1 VEIFINRKEIAAM
14 EQVYLGIDVGNSF
27 STVVALNEEQ
37 EPTYMEQIPTLDVA
51 KWIELVGLFEGC
63 EIHAAFEIGTHYGWL
78 SELLNKYCV
87 RVEVVNA
94 EAFAVISK
102 STKKTDSIDAV
113 KLAQGLWRGDL
124 PTVTVPNERIRQD
137 RRLVAHMHHHSNN
150 ISRAK
155 ILIRSILLRARLECP
170 HTNVMGAAAQEWL
183 TTFAMPKLE
192 AQEQMF
198 LRMLMEQ
205 LTLLLKQSSEMNA
218 GVPARMEAYP
228 EAPIVQSIPGF
239 GPLVSLAL
247 LSIIA
252 GIGRFKTPGELASY
266 LGLCGS
272 VDQSGQSLRQG
283 SITRRGSSHVRWLL
297 AQAIT
302 HLIRKDPKAKRRYEK
317 LRRKKKAKVA
327 RVAMMRWL
335 VTVLWRMLNNQE
347 KYRLDGKKGN
357 YFKRKSGKAA

>member
-1 VEIFINRKEIAAM
+1 M

-37 EPTYMEQIPTLDVA
+37 EPTYTEQIQTLDTA
-51 KWIELVGLFEGC
+51 KWVQLLELFEGC

-78 SELLNKYCV
+78 SELLKKYCV
-87 RVEVVNA
+87 QVEVVNA

-113 KLAQGLWRGDL
+113 KLAQGLWRDDL
-124 PTVTVPNERIRQD
+124 PTVTVPDERIRQD
-137 RRLVAHMHHHSNN
+137 RRLTAHLHHHSKS

-155 ILIRSILLRARLECP
+155 ILIYSILLRARLTCP
-170 HTNVMGAAAQEWL
+170 HTNVMGKAGQEWL
-183 TTFAMPKLE
+183 TTVAMPKLE

-198 LRMLMEQ
+198 LRMLIEQ
-205 LTLLLKQSSEMNA
+205 LTLLLKQSDEMSA
-218 GVPARMEAYP
+218 TVPARVAAYP
-228 EAPIVQSIPGF
+228 EAEIAQSVPGF
-239 GPLVSLAL
+239 GPLVTLAV
-247 LSIIA
+247 LSAIA
-252 GIGRFKTPGELASY
+252 GIGRFRTPGELASY

-272 VDQSGQSLRQG
+272 IEQSGKSLRLG
-283 SITRRGSSHVRWLL
+283 SITKRGNSHARWLL
-297 AQAIT
+297 GQAIT
-302 HLIRKDPKAKRRYEK
+302 HLIKKDPKARKRYLK

-357 YFKRKSGKAA
+357 HFKRKTWKAA